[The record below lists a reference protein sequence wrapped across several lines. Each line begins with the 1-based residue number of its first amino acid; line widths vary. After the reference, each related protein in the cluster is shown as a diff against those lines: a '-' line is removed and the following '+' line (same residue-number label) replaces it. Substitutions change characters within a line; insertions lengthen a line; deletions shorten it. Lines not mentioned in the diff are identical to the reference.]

1 MRKII
6 EKCPGCGQN
15 LIITRLRCPACETA
29 IEGNY
34 APCPFCKLSEESLK
48 FLFLFVRSRGNIKD
62 MERELGVSY
71 PTVRSRLN
79 AIIEELEA
87 L

>member
-1 MRKII
+1 LRKII
-6 EKCPGCGQN
+6 EKCPGCGKH
-15 LIITRLRCPACETA
+15 LIITRLRCPACETT

-34 APCPFCKLSEESLK
+34 APCPFCRLSEKSLK
-48 FLFLFVRSRGNIKD
+48 FLELFVRSRGNIKD
-62 MERELGVSY
+62 MERELGISY

-79 AIIEELEA
+79 SIIEEMEA